1 PLWVSPMAPDSNKP
15 LSVEWNRLRMRD
27 SIASIAGVWTSR
39 FAEGSAALAAGIKAS
54 RTSIASGCCCDG
66 SRAPEDGGNVL
77 LAGAGAELPLAGPM
91 MLLMTW
97 SAAFCAAAAG
107 KYTLMV
113 TQPANNAS
121 MAATANRGL
130 RIRNL
135 QGAKAMSWPGDRFGS
150 LHGGPAAKF
159 LRTFACKP

>member
-1 PLWVSPMAPDSNKP
+1 ME
-15 LSVEWNRLRMRD
+15 SVAHARFDRFDRGRLDVQVCGRLRGARGRD
-27 SIASIAGVWTSR
+27 Q
-39 FAEGSAALAAGIKAS
+39 GIQNEH
-54 RTSIASGCCCDG
+54 RE
-66 SRAPEDGGNVL
+66 RLLLRL

-135 QGAKAMSWPGDRFGS
+135 QGAK
-150 LHGGPAAKF
+150 
-159 LRTFACKP
+159 